1 MSELLAS
8 FHLENKGNNYV
19 TCKARINH
27 LGLNIDHYLNRIDA
41 IVLRKTVSEDEVID
55 RLNSGVPTERGSV
68 KKYIRR
74 YNLVPYVCRDCGI
87 TNNWNN
93 KPISLQLEHIN
104 GISSDNRIDNLC
116 FLCPNCHSQTD
127 TYAGKRHKKI
137 YRCLDCNKPI
147 CNKQSKR
154 CVDCANIKLC
164 KDKGKILGMNGLP
177 QKEVLIEQIKNNPLE
192 EVAKMYGLSSGNSI
206 KKWCVKLGIDPKEI
220 SPFSRKNRNV
230 EKKLKDANK
239 QIVEPTSLYMYVV
252 YRKERDKWVF
262 CKKED
267 GKRISHGIYDTE
279 LEAAE
284 AVKNY
289 FGASELIIN
298 PKRVNMMKQFL
309 DKQFDKHQICDSI

>member
-1 MSELLAS
+1 M
-8 FHLENKGNNYV
+8 
-19 TCKARINH
+19 
-27 LGLNIDHYLNRIDA
+27 
-41 IVLRKTVSEDEVID
+41 
-55 RLNSGVPTERGSV
+55 
-68 KKYIRR
+68 
-74 YNLVPYVCRDCGI
+74 
-87 TNNWNN
+87 
-93 KPISLQLEHIN
+93 
-104 GISSDNRIDNLC
+104 
-116 FLCPNCHSQTD
+116 
-127 TYAGKRHKKI
+127 
-137 YRCLDCNKPI
+137 
-147 CNKQSKR
+147 
-154 CVDCANIKLC
+154 
-164 KDKGKILGMNGLP
+164 
-177 QKEVLIEQIKNNPLE
+177 
-192 EVAKMYGLSSGNSI
+192 
-206 KKWCVKLGIDPKEI
+206 KLGIDPKEI

-309 DKQFDKHQICDSI
+309 DKQFDKSSI